1 MPQEIDQEKQLQKPS
16 DIPRFSWPT
25 SRPGP
30 YATEPPPGQSPVP
43 GRTEQVVEV
52 GYNQET
58 GEPGDAHPL
67 RSQPDASLAGSTS
80 FDQQETAPRF
90 LKRRK
95 KK

>member
-1 MPQEIDQEKQLQKPS
+1 MAQEIEQEKQLQRQS

-30 YATEPPPGQSPVP
+30 YAKEPPPGQKPMP

-58 GEPGDAHPL
+58 GEPLDANPL
-67 RSQPDASLAGSTS
+67 RSLPEASLAGNAS
-80 FDQQETAPRF
+80 FDQQETSPRF